1 MSPDTGPL
9 EFEILGRIFVAPM
22 KTTNN
27 GKISWRF
34 PDNDQSS
41 AGIDLEPWDNSLPA
55 HLKVA
60 NTKYEF
66 GPVPRR
72 GADRSDNQT
81 KFKSFSKAREVRT
94 KASFGE
100 RRIDIHCR
108 ITAKKDGNWYLWL
121 RADPIRG
128 SVAKPALDNQ
138 GARQTSSDEDT
149 LKKLLLGK

>member
-22 KTTNN
+22 KTTTN

-34 PDNDQSS
+34 PANDQSS
-41 AGIDLEPWDNSLPA
+41 AGIDLEPWDDSLPA

-81 KFKSFSKAREVRT
+81 NAPTARQHRVTLWNRVPSHLRIALTFER
-94 KASFGE
+94 FGE
-100 RRIDIHCR
+100 LHQNKHYRR
-108 ITAKKDGNWYLWL
+108 NYL
-121 RADPIRG
+121 
-128 SVAKPALDNQ
+128 
-138 GARQTSSDEDT
+138 
-149 LKKLLLGK
+149 

>member
-1 MSPDTGPL
+1 
-9 EFEILGRIFVAPM
+9 M

-34 PDNDQSS
+34 PANDQSS
-41 AGIDLEPWDNSLPA
+41 TGIDLEPWDDSLPA

-72 GADRSDNQT
+72 GADSPDNQT

-94 KASFGE
+94 KASFDE
-100 RRIDIHCR
+100 RQIDLHCR

-128 SVAKPALDNQ
+128 SAPKPLPGDQAVAQNM
-138 GARQTSSDEDT
+138 SDAE
-149 LKKLLLGK
+149 LAGRLLSGE